1 MRSSALVGY
10 IFLLLVLV
18 IYSYS
23 QIDLNLTL
31 SSWFPYQVVQQ
42 HLITFGY
49 FNRALA
55 TNVYILLISGLFLF
69 WLYFLRQAYCGKIP
83 VGAAIKLVGGVSLI
97 LVLAYPAFSHD
108 LFNYLFDARI
118 MTLYGQNPYTHRPLD
133 FPDDLWLRFMHWTHR
148 YTPYGPV
155 WLGISTVPS
164 FLGMGKFVATLF
176 GFKALAASAHVVSAM
191 LIARILA
198 RSVPKYAAAGVILFG
213 LHPLGLIESLV
224 SAHNDVV
231 MMVFA
236 LASVWMLQLKRYVLA
251 TFLFLLSFGIKY
263 VTAVL
268 APIGFASV
276 TKRLSYQVAVLLSI
290 GALLVTV
297 GLVVAQ
303 VFNKGATGAEFH
315 PWFLL
320 WPLAFAALVPRLR
333 VLHALL
339 AGFALGLLARYIPY
353 LLVGDYP
360 QAVQQAKSILTL
372 VGTLGGILVALSVWR
387 KHGIAQH

>member
-1 MRSSALVGY
+1 MRSSVLGGY
-10 IFLLLVLV
+10 ILLVFALV

-31 SSWFPYQVVQQ
+31 SSWGPYQAFQKQ
-42 HLITFGY
+42 LIQLGY
-49 FNRALA
+49 FNRPLA
-55 TNVYILLISGLFLF
+55 TNLYILLVSGLFLF
-69 WLYFLRQAYCGKIP
+69 WLYFLRGAYCGRIA
-83 VGAAIKLVGGVSLI
+83 VGDTIKLVGAVSLI
-97 LVLAYPAFSHD
+97 LVLSYPAFSHD

-118 MTLYGQNPYTHRPLD
+118 MTLYGQNPYTNRPLD

-176 GFKALAASAHVVSAM
+176 GFKVLAASAHVVSAM

-198 RSVPKYAAAGVILFG
+198 RSAPQYAAAGVVLFG
-213 LHPLGLIESLV
+213 LHPLSVIESLV
-224 SAHNDVV
+224 SSHNDIV
-231 MMVFA
+231 MMAFA
-236 LASVWMLQLKRYVLA
+236 LASVWIFQSKRYALA
-251 TFLFLLSFGIKY
+251 TVFLLLSFGIKY

-268 APIGFASV
+268 APIGFAHARQ
-276 TKRLSYQVAVLLSI
+276 RLSYQVAVLLSI
-290 GALLVTV
+290 GALLCAI
-297 GLVVAQ
+297 GIVVLQ
-303 VFNKGATGAEFH
+303 VFNKGATGAELH
-315 PWFLL
+315 PWFFI
-320 WPLAFAALVPRLR
+320 WPLALAALVPRLR

-339 AGFALGLLARYIPY
+339 AGVALGLLARYIPY
-353 LLVGDYP
+353 LLIGDYP
-360 QAVQQAKSILTL
+360 PAVQQAKSILTL